1 MSHCA
6 ALSAPQIRHEPGPA
20 IPSPRLMVLSHGSS
34 PSPAATAGH
43 DICVDLTTIGL
54 NPVANAHVVDVFAS
68 PAARVEF
75 PPLDGLGRAFAA
87 GGRVTTYKMTSFGGG
102 IVFEETQPGLATA
115 QAGMCWIEYSNG
127 VMVTS
132 NTKSGTLSVFR
143 AQPHLG
149 EGIFAAAEADL
160 PLPSAPTGLFAF
172 DLPFLAPTGGLE
184 VRASTTDITFSS
196 DGLSFYVLNTVLGT
210 VEVYDVDRSS
220 SSREVLHLVE
230 SVPVPDVGAV
240 TSEPAEATSEQW
252 RNQIKRWGAW
262 GPAMGMQGIAS
273 YPRAFL

>member
-1 MSHCA
+1 MLHGVGVGDTA
-6 ALSAPQIRHEPGPA
+6 ALHRPFSFAFSEAQG
-20 IPSPRLMVLSHGSS
+20 
-34 PSPAATAGH
+34 TN
-43 DICVDLTTIGL
+43 DTTDTLI
-54 NPVANAHVVDVFAS
+54 HVVDVFAS

-172 DLPFLAPTGGLE
+172 DLPFLAPTGGLK